1 MPDIAA
7 RFAELTT
14 PHLADACLRAGVE
27 VRCAPAQIQS
37 LSAGMRLIGRVLP
50 ARHVGS
56 VDVFLEARQ
65 PGRQGRIRSP
75 VEQHA
80 SSRLSVCL
88 LDAPQPRP
96 SGMIR

>member
-56 VDVFLEARQ
+56 VDVFLEAIENAQ
-65 PGRQGRIRSP
+65 P
-75 VEQHA
+75 
-80 SSRLSVCL
+80 
-88 LDAPQPRP
+88 
-96 SGMIR
+96 